1 MAEWYE
7 EQLKTPIRGGAI
19 GMTGAESAA
28 KYGLARRQI
37 QGGTKAAME
46 QAKSAMGGRG
56 FRAGESGIADTAMAS
71 IASQGAERLG
81 ASATEMALAETQRVD
96 QMRQQQAALN
106 LQRQTG
112 AGQIGV
118 GFAQARAQSSAARA
132 SAESAANRLAWEK
145 EKYTTYTHPMEQQ
158 QFEYGQE
165 QDAWSRLMQL
175 YGSQAQGQD
184 RAWGEYGQYY

>member
-1 MAEWYE
+1 MAQWYMKQL
-7 EQLKTPIRGGAI
+7 EQPIRGGAV

-56 FRAGESGIADTAMAS
+56 FRAGESGIADSAMAS

-81 ASATEMALAETQRVD
+81 ASATEQALAETQRVD
-96 QMRQQQAALN
+96 QLRANQAGLN
-106 LQRQTG
+106 LQRATG

-118 GFAQARAQSSAARA
+118 GFAQAGAQRTAAKL
-132 SAESAANRLAWEK
+132 SAETAANRLAWDRERF
-145 EKYTTYTHPMEQQ
+145 T
-158 QFEYGQE
+158 EYEMPYQEE

-175 YGSQAQGQD
+175 YGSQVGGQD
-184 RAWGEYGQYY
+184 NAWGEYGSYY